1 MTYTR
6 IVLALLMLT
15 PQVASQP
22 VEQLP
27 AAVATY
33 HAPMAGITVVGG
45 DAERERVENAVA
57 VFATFGMSLPNLEIR
72 FWDDRAKCN
81 GYLGWFSPSSLPWT
95 IEICSEMAMII
106 PHELS
111 HAWERATLT
120 DADRHTYMEARGFD
134 VWQDLALDPNLTAM
148 ENVALVVQQVISKGG
163 PTGRT
168 DIDPPFDLLTTLAT
182 N

>member
-1 MTYTR
+1 MTYAR
-6 IVLALLMLT
+6 IVLAFLILT

-22 VEQLP
+22 AEQLP

-33 HAPMAGITVVGG
+33 HAPMAGITVLGS
-45 DAERERVENAVA
+45 DAERERVETATA
-57 VFATFGMSLPNLEIR
+57 VFATLGMSLPNLEIR
-72 FWDDRAKCN
+72 FWDDNVKCN

-95 IEICSEMAMII
+95 IDICSETAMII

-134 VWQDLALDPNLTAM
+134 VWQDPALDPNLTAI

-168 DIDPPFDLLTTLAT
+168 NIDIPFDLLTKLAT